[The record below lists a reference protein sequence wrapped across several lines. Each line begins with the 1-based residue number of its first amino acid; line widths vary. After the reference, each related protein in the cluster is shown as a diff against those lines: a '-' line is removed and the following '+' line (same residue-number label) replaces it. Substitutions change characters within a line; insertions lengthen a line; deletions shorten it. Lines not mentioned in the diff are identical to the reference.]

1 MNIVLRKGDVQYR
14 VKSTPE
20 ACFQAASVLALVGLL
35 LAVFRR

>member
-1 MNIVLRKGDVQYR
+1 MSIVLRNGNVQYR

-20 ACFQAASVLALVGLL
+20 ACFQAAGMLALVGLL